1 MVLKE
6 YIKCRVWRV
15 RAEAGKGFALLAF
28 ALKSE
33 FALKVAEKHEMLL
46 SKRVSPSREYLS
58 GSVGGLLR

>member
-1 MVLKE
+1 M
-6 YIKCRVWRV
+6 V

-46 SKRVSPSREYLS
+46 KQESESCFRNICLAVW
-58 GSVGGLLR
+58 GGLLR